1 MEIIF
6 YQSTFEKRLINKEK
20 KYKNI
25 ILNDNELKRILEFKK
40 NIDYFELGSENVLEI
55 VLKKHNLENCELLL
69 IQTDNYN
76 SVIEFKNQFKNEF
89 ITIINENIME
99 NEEDVLSLYQNIN
112 EPIDM
117 DVTLENCVISDS
129 ESDEDMIE
137 VDVTLENSVI
147 SESDKDMDVSMSD
160 ISSTS
165 TNEITSE
172 KLENITDKDC
182 ILSKILNFKLD
193 NIYCLMS
200 NDSEMKRR
208 KISAQIGK
216 LNFSVEF
223 MIINKEDYER
233 NNTLLHLKCI
243 KKAKSMNYK
252 NILIMEED
260 NEFNYPVFHTYLNN
274 PVKVPSDFEM
284 LYLGGQILNGDV
296 HDENL
301 IRVKSIIYNHA
312 YVVNYKIFDYIIENI
327 EKEWN
332 TIDNWDESTGLETQ
346 VDWNDGIIDKFYSK
360 HICKRKKTYC
370 VYPLLC
376 YKESKQLGDNK
387 IMQYK
392 DNMERT
398 GGFFYKQLC
407 KTISVFVINEESNK
421 DQLSQFREMA
431 NESLNTF
438 NIFKSVTNYD
448 YLKEIETLKIFNLK
462 NIKETQTSHNYDVN
476 KMNNTL
482 SHYYLWEHFSKNE
495 NTINLIL
502 EDNIEM
508 EDNFNVK
515 LNKVL
520 IEMENYE
527 WDILFL
533 NYRNDNQKENENSK
547 NILKLNEKNK
557 NNKVT
562 MKSAYLINI
571 NSGKKIMEYI
581 NSNKIK
587 QSLNHLM
594 MEFFDNLNCYK
605 LKTNICS
612 TESMMETIGESLNIN
627 DVNKLIN
634 PEEENVILNEEVNN
648 LDFIPLLIDIEYK
661 EVLINENIYF
671 KNSNHILF
679 KMNNDDELCYHGH
692 IKNEMIVVNHLNKDL
707 FRMSIKKEEGKES
720 IIVYLN
726 EDSRIPHFYKK
737 IIELLSLKYQVIVI
751 GKNLYNLKINN
762 VYYISTQNDEF
773 LNKMIK
779 MMKIKKIYTDNYNI
793 LLLITKSQEI
803 EMNFIMYEIP
813 TIIHFEKKLY
823 KNNGIE
829 YMRNTYD
836 IFDNIYFFNK
846 NLMEEYKDHL
856 NLNETPKNFKLNS
869 FALNKNENKIKLAM
883 KQKIILSTDKHPKR
897 IINAFKN
904 WNKKMNGSFKLILL
918 NNSINSLEGDDI
930 IVHKLNYLNFDKYLD
945 TAYFFITFEN
955 NHNTYYNIYNAIN
968 HYCIPIIPKYF
979 SEFNNKFITFNGFL
993 NRFNL
998 IDMQEIFENSQKK
1011 MIYNNLCDNMIK
1023 NHLSSMSW

>member
-1 MEIIF
+1 MEIII
-6 YQSTFEKRLINKEK
+6 YQSNFEKRLRNKEK

-55 VLKKHNLENCELLL
+55 VLKKHKLENCELLL

-76 SVIEFKNQFKNEF
+76 SVIEFKNEFKNEF
-89 ITIINENIME
+89 ITIINENIMDK
-99 NEEDVLSLYQNIN
+99 EEDVLSLYQNN
-112 EPIDM
+112 ETM
-117 DVTLENCVISDS
+117 
-129 ESDEDMIE
+129 E
-137 VDVTLENSVI
+137 VDVTLEDCVI
-147 SESDKDMDVSMSD
+147 SDSDSDEIMEVFMSE
-160 ISSTS
+160 IPSAPS
-165 TNEITSE
+165 NEISLE
-172 KLENITDKDC
+172 KLENITDKEC
-182 ILSKILNFKLD
+182 VLSKILDLKLN
-193 NIYCLMS
+193 NIYCLIS
-200 NDSEMKRR
+200 DNSEMKRR

-216 LNFSVEF
+216 LNISVEF
-223 MIINKEDYER
+223 VIINKEEYER
-233 NNTLLHLKCI
+233 NNLLLHLKCI

-260 NEFNYPVFHTYLNN
+260 NEFNYPVFHQYLNN
-274 PVKVPSDFEM
+274 SLKVPSDFEM

-296 HDENL
+296 YDENL
-301 IRVKSIIYNHA
+301 ICVKSIIYNHA

-332 TIDNWDESTGLETQ
+332 TIDNWDKSEGLETQ
-346 VDWNDGIIDKFYSK
+346 IDWNDGKIDKFYSK
-360 HICKRKKTYC
+360 HICAKRKKSYC

-376 YKESKQLGDNK
+376 YKESKHLGDNK
-387 IMQYK
+387 MVVYK
-392 DNMERT
+392 ENMEKT
-398 GGFFYKQLC
+398 GGFFYKKLC
-407 KTISVFVINEESNK
+407 QPISVFVMNEEKNEE
-421 DQLSQFREMA
+421 QLSQFREMA
-431 NESLNTF
+431 NENLNTF

-462 NIKETQTSHNYDVN
+462 NIKENQKSHNYDVN
-476 KMNNTL
+476 KMNNAL

-495 NTINLIL
+495 KIINLIL

-508 EDNFNVK
+508 EENFNVK
-515 LNKVL
+515 LNKIL
-520 IEMENYE
+520 IEMINYK

-533 NYRNDNQKENENSK
+533 NYQNDNHKENQDSK

-571 NSGKKIMEYI
+571 NSGKKIMKYI
-581 NSNKIK
+581 KTNKIK

-594 MEFFDNLNCYK
+594 MEFYDDLNCYK

-612 TESMMETIGESLNIN
+612 LNSKIQEKENLLDIN
-627 DVNKLIN
+627 NVNELIN
-634 PEEENVILNEEVNN
+634 PEEEKIILNEEVNN
-648 LDFIPLLIDIEYK
+648 EDFMPLLIDNDYK
-661 EVLINENIYF
+661 EVMIHDNIYF
-671 KNSNHILF
+671 KNSNNILF
-679 KMNNDDELCYHGH
+679 QMNDDDELCYHGY
-692 IKNEMIVVNHLNKDL
+692 IKNNKIVVNHLNKDL
-707 FRMSIKKEEGKES
+707 FKMSIKKVEDKES

-726 EDSRIPHFYKK
+726 ENSKIPHFYKK

-751 GKNLYNLKINN
+751 GKNLYNIKIND

-779 MMKIKKIYTDNYNI
+779 TLNIKKIYTDNYNI
-793 LLLITKSQEI
+793 LLLITKSENI

-813 TIIHFEKKLY
+813 TIIHYQKKLY

-846 NLMEEYKDHL
+846 NLMEEYKDQL
-856 NLNETPKNFKLNS
+856 NLNEIPENFKLNS
-869 FALNKNENKIKLAM
+869 FALSKNENKIKLGM
-883 KQKIILSTDKHPKR
+883 KQKMILSIDKHPKR
-897 IINAFKN
+897 VVNAFKN
-904 WNKKMNGSFKLILL
+904 WNKKMNGCFKLIIL
-918 NNSINSLEGDDI
+918 NNSITELNNEDI
-930 IVHKLNYLNFDKYLD
+930 TIDKLNYMNFNKYLD
-945 TAYFFITFEN
+945 QAYFFITFEN
-955 NHNTYYNIYNAIN
+955 NYNTYYNIYNAIN

-998 IDMQEIFENSQKK
+998 IDMQEIYENSQKK
-1011 MIYNNLCDNMIK
+1011 MIYNNLCDNILK
-1023 NHLSSMSW
+1023 NHLLKMSW